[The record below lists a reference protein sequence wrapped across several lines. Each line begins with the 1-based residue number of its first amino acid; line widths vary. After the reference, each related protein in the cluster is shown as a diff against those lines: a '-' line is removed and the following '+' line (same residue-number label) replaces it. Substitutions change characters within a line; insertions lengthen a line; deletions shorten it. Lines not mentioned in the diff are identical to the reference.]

1 MKMKNYL
8 IDKHNMDLL
17 EKEDYLNDLYYSI
30 LFILGCDIVV
40 EQDQYILEYENRND
54 WKYFK
59 NEKDLR
65 FFLEKEIRE
74 NQKLFEK
81 ENRID
86 Y

>member
-1 MKMKNYL
+1 MKNKA
-8 IDKHNMDLL
+8 IDIHNELL

-65 FFLEKEIRE
+65 FFLEKEIRK